1 MELKKL
7 RCSNCDGA
15 LKQSDD
21 GKYYCEN
28 CGTSYLLDRDPEDVF
43 YEKFGQLASDEN
55 VVKVANSMR
64 AGSKKAF
71 LLVFA
76 FVTIIMLL
84 AMIMIS
90 ALVRKEGLRQAEIEN
105 SRAVVSSELAE
116 RESEFYE
123 EYDRV
128 SQEIEGQIENT

>member
-43 YEKFGQLASDEN
+43 YEKFDQITSGRTAQS
-55 VVKVANSMR
+55 VR
-64 AGSKKAF
+64 TGSRKAAILLF
-71 LLVFA
+71 LI
-76 FVTIIMLL
+76 VTVIMII
-84 AMIMIS
+84 AMILIS
-90 ALVRKEGLRQAEIEN
+90 SLVRKESLRQAEIES

-123 EYDRV
+123 DYDRV
-128 SQEIEGQIENT
+128 SQQIEGQIENT

>member
-15 LKQSDD
+15 LKQAED

-43 YEKFGQLASDEN
+43 YEKFDKLTSNENITQTAQSVREAS
-55 VVKVANSMR
+55 
-64 AGSKKAF
+64 SKMF
-71 LLVFA
+71 LLVVSI
-76 FVTIIMLL
+76 FVLIMIV
-84 AMIMIS
+84 AMIFIS
-90 ALVRKEGLRQAEIEN
+90 SAIKKENLRRIEAERSE
-105 SRAVVSSELAE
+105 AVVSSEIAE

-123 EYDRV
+123 EYDRI
-128 SQEIEGQIENT
+128 SQRIDEQVENT

>member
-43 YEKFGQLASDEN
+43 YEKFDQLTSDEN
-55 VVKVANSMR
+55 MAKVAHSVS
-64 AGSKKAF
+64 AGSRKVF
-71 LLVFA
+71 LLA
-76 FVTIIMLL
+76 FSFVALIIVLV
-84 AMIMIS
+84 MIFIS
-90 ALVRKEGLRQAEIEN
+90 AVIRNEKLHQVEAERP
-105 SRAVVSSELAE
+105 RASVSSEIAE

-123 EYDRV
+123 DYDRV
-128 SQEIEGQIENT
+128 SQQIEEKKGNT